1 MVKVTD
7 KDIYMDG
14 FAQKNL
20 DVAKEVNRKDWD
32 AINLIDGTE
41 GAGKS
46 VLAQQFAYYLDPTFN
61 IDRIVFTAND
71 FKDSVLKAD
80 KYQAII
86 YDEAYSGLSSR
97 GTMSEVNKILVSMLA
112 EIRQKNLFIFIVMPT
127 FFDLD
132 KYVAIWRSRVLI
144 HVYAVDWERGYFMW
158 FDSHR
163 KKVLYLL
170 GKKLYDYNVTKA
182 NFVGRFAAKDNGGY
196 IVDQI
201 EYRNKKRKALESR
214 KDTKEVKAEY
224 RFKVTLAAL
233 CNHVPLRKASDELKD
248 LGLELTFQR
257 IGQLI
262 EEYKRE
268 RDGVEL

>member
-1 MVKVTD
+1 MAKVTD
-7 KDIYMDG
+7 KQYFMDG

-20 DVAKEVNRKDWD
+20 DTAREVNRKDWD

-61 IDRIVFTAND
+61 IDRIVFNAD
-71 FKDSVLKAD
+71 EFKNAVLKAD
-80 KYQAII
+80 KYQAIV

-97 GTMSEVNKILVSMLA
+97 GTMSEVNKILVGMLA
-112 EIRQKNLFIFIVMPT
+112 EIRQKNLFIFVVMPT

-144 HVYAVDWERGYFMW
+144 HVYSVDWQRGYFMW

-182 NFVGRFAAKDNGGY
+182 NFVGRFPAGYVVDEKEYRDKKLKALTGRDRDKKVKDIDEHQYKQWLMKQFVLNPDIKLS
-196 IVDQI
+196 IVDRSKLLGI
-201 EYRNKKRKALESR
+201 SHMTYYRWLETYEN
-214 KDTKEVKAEY
+214 DINPKE
-224 RFKVTLAAL
+224 
-233 CNHVPLRKASDELKD
+233 ND
-248 LGLELTFQR
+248 
-257 IGQLI
+257 
-262 EEYKRE
+262 
-268 RDGVEL
+268 